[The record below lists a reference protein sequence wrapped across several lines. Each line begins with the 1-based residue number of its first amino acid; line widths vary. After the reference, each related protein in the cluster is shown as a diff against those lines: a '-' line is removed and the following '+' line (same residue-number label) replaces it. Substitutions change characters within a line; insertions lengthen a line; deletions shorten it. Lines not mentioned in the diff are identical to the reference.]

1 MKTRF
6 SCFAPLRMSLG
17 VALVASSAANVGKA
31 FPVYFDA
38 STSSDFN
45 TASNWDSET
54 APGGNPDDLPSVDDG
69 LSATFATGSVT
80 VSGLRVGTADKTHTN
95 GENHFGRLTMTG
107 GELNVIGVNT
117 LALGRENLSNFAPPL
132 GGDYNR
138 DSFVDGADF
147 LLWQRTLGSNSALE
161 ADGDASGIIDAG
173 DLDVW
178 KDSYGQQVSGGEI
191 LLTGNSTLRAN
202 GMLVGERSRGFLSI
216 GPTATAEN
224 RIWDTTVEP
233 NQFGG
238 TEDMRVGTW
247 GPAYETFGGEP
258 GLDGN
263 GLVEVR
269 GTLNAKDLY
278 LAEHGAKGALRV
290 VGGTVNLNGELIMN
304 RCDGCTSDPALLA
317 TQSAT
322 VFVVG
327 SGGAFNIGL
336 DPDPLVVDP
345 TPPPRSLLAATPTA
359 KFSFKADAGGVT
371 TITVAEN
378 VGETSGTAN
387 INTAKLEIDLT
398 AYTSAAPLTLINAPA
413 NKLVG
418 TFGTVT
424 FIGNRVGTLNYDVA
438 NGNVFLNNFHLAVPS
453 GVPATGAVPEPSA
466 LLIALAGSG
475 VLGMKRKRRT
485 S

>member
-1 MKTRF
+1 MKRRLR
-6 SCFAPLRMSLG
+6 FAPLGISFG
-17 VALVASSAANVGKA
+17 VALVAFSAARTHGA
-31 FPVYFDA
+31 TPVYFDG

-45 TASNWDSET
+45 NASNWDSNSV
-54 APGGNPDDLPSVDDG
+54 PGSDLEEIPSIDDG
-69 LSATFATGSVT
+69 LSATFSSGSVT
-80 VSGLRVGTADKTHTN
+80 VSGLRVGAADKSHFD

-107 GELNVIGVNT
+107 GDLNVIGVNT
-117 LALGRENLSNFAPPL
+117 LVLGRENISSYLPPL

-147 LLWQRTLGSNSALE
+147 LLWQRTLGSTTALD
-161 ADGDASGIIDAG
+161 ADGDGSFSIDAP
-173 DLDVW
+173 DLTVW
-178 KDSYGQQVSGGEI
+178 KGSFGQQVSGGEI
-191 LLTGNSTLRAN
+191 ILTGNSILRSN
-202 GMLVGERSRGFLSI
+202 GMLVGERSRGFFSV
-216 GPTATAEN
+216 GPTATAEI

-263 GLVEVR
+263 GLVEVL

-290 VGGTVNLNGELIMN
+290 VGGTVNLNGELIMD

-317 TQSAT
+317 TRSST

-345 TPPPRSLLAATPTA
+345 SPPPRSLLAATPTA

-387 INTAKLEIDLT
+387 INTAKLEIDLS
-398 AYTSAAPLTLINAPA
+398 AYTSSATLTLIDAPA

-438 NGNVFLNNFHLAVPS
+438 NGNVFLNNFHLAVP
-453 GVPATGAVPEPSA
+453 AAGAVPEPGA
-466 LLIALAGSG
+466 LLLAFAGIG
-475 VLGMKRKRRT
+475 VLGMKRNRRT